1 MRVVKG
7 LLLSTTCLNL
17 SLPLNMSLGRWDKS
31 LSPKSTSIKIFNS
44 KNASGCIDLRLVARR
59 FIRCKFKR
67 PMFANTSCG
76 RFRSGLS
83 WRSRTCMSDDR
94 AGGRRRSPEAH
105 VAVFLPEDHLH
116 LHVDMWAQSSQS
128 LAVLAAHVV
137 NITIQYHLAHA
148 TRILISFRLCVYIG
162 GLLFRLSCKGCPA
175 ENGQSGTPWKAPA
188 IL

>member
-1 MRVVKG
+1 
-7 LLLSTTCLNL
+7 
-17 SLPLNMSLGRWDKS
+17 
-31 LSPKSTSIKIFNS
+31 
-44 KNASGCIDLRLVARR
+44 
-59 FIRCKFKR
+59 
-67 PMFANTSCG
+67 
-76 RFRSGLS
+76 
-83 WRSRTCMSDDR
+83 MSDDR

-162 GLLFRLSCKGCPA
+162 GLPETTNRSVNQTRLVKQC
-175 ENGQSGTPWKAPA
+175 GT
-188 IL
+188 